1 MRYLQLISLFI
12 LIFTS
17 SLWSAVTVDVG
28 LEGLT
33 TPTSVDTPILGTT
46 PDPVQP
52 PTPAALPEPATKNVS
67 GQPSVT
73 DLEKTKHL
81 REPAAE
87 NSSSKPDQANF
98 PTTTG
103 AGEVSKI
110 EQKGTG
116 KSEYTAHAD
125 GEGELLVFLPT
136 YKPARIIVRLV
147 DLDGEEIYFK
157 GKSLL
162 IWERPDDKAFAPVF
176 FKGNSDEKSMK
187 KDSASDYTAVQ
198 NAYKFDM
205 KKGQKLQLEI
215 TGQPEASSYARVKGP
230 LE

>member
-1 MRYLQLISLFI
+1 MKYLTLISLLS

-17 SLWSAVTVDVG
+17 TLWSAVTVDVG

-33 TPTSVDTPILGTT
+33 MPTSVDTPMLGNT
-46 PDPVQP
+46 PDSAQTA
-52 PTPAALPEPATKNVS
+52 TPGALPEPASKNVS
-67 GQPSVT
+67 GKPAVS
-73 DLEKTKHL
+73 DLEKNKHL

-87 NSSSKPDQANF
+87 SSLNMPDQANF

-103 AGEVSKI
+103 AGEVSKV

-116 KSEYTAHAD
+116 KSEFTAHAD

-136 YKPARIIVRLV
+136 YQPARIIVRLV
-147 DLDGEEIYFK
+147 DLDGDEIYFK

-187 KDSASDYTAVQ
+187 KESASDYSAVQ
-198 NAYKFDM
+198 NAYKFALQ
-205 KKGQKLQLEI
+205 KGQKLQLEI